1 MANKFKNM
9 VFISILAFVFCFTA
23 LTAYAQSVLTDAD
36 AARLGLKKP
45 QNIKEAQVLMQAS
58 YKECMQAI
66 SDFSSDKIG
75 GRESDEKLQIYMY
88 YKSQYDKMLNEQNQ
102 SSDVQAQAQA
112 QTQISS
118 NTTNNSGGSS
128 GSNSNR
134 SEHFIEGPLPSSEL
148 VTDRTLRETGSL
160 AEKKGFFAS
169 IIDFISGLFGGG
181 KKSELLD
188 VPIRTQLDPANG
200 VNGKYYC
207 APACLAMVLEYH
219 GIKLSTKEVARLCN
233 TDVKGTTYSDDMLN
247 AAKKMGLTGS
257 FAGGGANIDWLKSTT
272 ASGIPVI
279 VYVDTKSY
287 GMADGHCMVVTGV
300 KDGYV
305 YVNDPWTGK
314 QLRYGTAAFNAIW
327 TTRSYYGVVVK
338 K

>member
-1 MANKFKNM
+1 MANTFKNK
-9 VFISILAFVFCFTA
+9 VFISILTLLFCFTA
-23 LTAYAQSVLTDAD
+23 LMAFAQSMLTNAD
-36 AARLGLKKP
+36 VARLGLKKP
-45 QNIKEAQVLMQAS
+45 KNIKEAQTLMQAS

-66 SDFSSDKIG
+66 SDFNSDKIS

-88 YKSQYDKMLNEQNQ
+88 YKSQYDKMLNEQ
-102 SSDVQAQAQA
+102 SQAVDIQA
-112 QTQISS
+112 QTQTQTQSQTQAQ
-118 NTTNNSGGSS
+118 NNRADNNSNANQQTNDTS
-128 GSNSNR
+128 
-134 SEHFIEGPLPSSEL
+134 EGPLPNSEL

-169 IIDFISGLFGGG
+169 IIDFFSGLFGGG
-181 KKSELLD
+181 KKTELLD

-200 VNGKYYC
+200 ANGTHYC
-207 APACLAMVLEYH
+207 APTCLAMVLEYH
-219 GIKLSTKEVARLCN
+219 GIKMSTKEVAKLCN
-233 TDVKGTTYSDDMLN
+233 TDAKGTTYSDDMLN
-247 AAKKMGLTGS
+247 AAKKLGLNGS
-257 FAGGGANIDWLKSTT
+257 FAGGGANIDWLKNTT

-338 K
+338 R

>member
-1 MANKFKNM
+1 MANKSKNK
-9 VFISILAFVFCFTA
+9 VFISILAILFCFTA
-23 LTAYAQSVLTDAD
+23 LMAFAQSMLTNAD
-36 AARLGLKKP
+36 VTRLGLKKP
-45 QNIKEAQVLMQAS
+45 QNIKEAQTLMQAS

-66 SDFSSDKIG
+66 NDFNNDKIS

-88 YKSQYDKMLNEQNQ
+88 YKSRYDKMLSEQNQ
-102 SSDVQAQAQA
+102 ASNTQS
-112 QTQISS
+112 QTQ
-118 NTTNNSGGSS
+118 TQNNSNNSNNNGGSS
-128 GSNSNR
+128 GSNSNQANQTTE
-134 SEHFIEGPLPSSEL
+134 SPLPHSEL

-160 AEKKGFFAS
+160 APKKGFFAG
-169 IIDFISGLFGGG
+169 IIDFFSGLFGGG
-181 KKSELLD
+181 KKNELLD
-188 VPIRTQLDPANG
+188 VPLRTQLDPANG
-200 VNGKYYC
+200 ANGTHYC

-219 GIKLSTKEVARLCN
+219 GIKLSTKEVAKLCN

-247 AAKKMGLTGS
+247 AAKKLGLNGS
-257 FAGGGANIDWLKSTT
+257 FAGGGANIDWLKNTT

>member
-1 MANKFKNM
+1 MANKFKNK
-9 VFISILAFVFCFTA
+9 VFISILTLLFCFTA
-23 LTAYAQSVLTDAD
+23 LMAFAQSMLTNAD
-36 AARLGLKKP
+36 VARLGLKKP
-45 QNIKEAQVLMQAS
+45 QNIKEAQTLMQAS

-66 SDFSSDKIG
+66 SDFNSDKIS

-102 SSDVQAQAQA
+102 ATDVQAQTQTQSQTQA
-112 QTQISS
+112 QVQNNRADNSS
-118 NTTNNSGGSS
+118 NANQTNDTS
-128 GSNSNR
+128 
-134 SEHFIEGPLPSSEL
+134 EGPLPNSEL

-169 IIDFISGLFGGG
+169 IIDFFSGLFGGG
-181 KKSELLD
+181 KKTELLD

-200 VNGKYYC
+200 ANGTHYC
-207 APACLAMVLEYH
+207 APTCLAMVLEYH
-219 GIKLSTKEVARLCN
+219 GIKLSTKEVAKLCN
-233 TDVKGTTYSDDMLN
+233 TDTKGTTYSDDMLN
-247 AAKKMGLTGS
+247 AAKKLGLNGS
-257 FAGGGANIDWLKSTT
+257 FAGGGANIDWLKNTT